1 VNETDV
7 KARAVGKP
15 GRVAPEWDRNTR
27 APVPLPPTGS
37 CDCQFHIFG
46 DPNKYPLRYDVTFRP
61 PQASFADMRQVLRIM
76 GFQRGVIVHTQR
88 FDLDHSLL
96 IDELT
101 TLAPQERKN
110 FRAIGIVRDELP
122 DRELERLHAVGVRGV
137 RFHLGKRW
145 GQVHEPEAVRR
156 SMHRI
161 AELGWHARLHVSGS
175 DILEWGDFFRSIKG
189 GVMVIDH
196 MGHLDFALGVAQ
208 PAMRWMLDRL
218 HEENWWVKLSN
229 GNRDSALESGWDDA
243 VPFGRAFVAAAPD
256 RLIWGSDWP
265 HTGWRKQRMMND
277 AETVELLYRYADDDC
292 ELLRKILV
300 SNPARLHGFED

>member
-1 VNETDV
+1 
-7 KARAVGKP
+7 
-15 GRVAPEWDRNTR
+15 
-27 APVPLPPTGS
+27 
-37 CDCQFHIFG
+37 
-46 DPNKYPLRYDVTFRP
+46 
-61 PQASFADMRQVLRIM
+61 M
-76 GFQRGVIVHTQR
+76 GFERGVIVHTQR

-101 TLAPQERKN
+101 ALRPEERKN

-122 DRELERLHAVGVRGV
+122 DREIERLHAVGVRGA

-156 SMHRI
+156 SMYRI

-189 GVMVIDH
+189 VVMVIDH
-196 MGHLDFALGVAQ
+196 MGHLDFALGLAQ

-229 GNRDSALESGWDDA
+229 GNRDSVTESGWDDA

-277 AETVELLYRYADDDC
+277 AETVELLYRYADHDR

-300 SNPARLHGFED
+300 ANPARLHGFED